1 MKILILE
8 DDAQRLELFDKQLNN
23 DNNVLYF
30 YDNVEEAYDALV
42 EHELFDAIFF
52 DNDLGDG
59 GEGKQLAQLIQRDFY
74 QEMEYTKELK
84 LAVVH
89 SMNVVAAQSIYE
101 IMNQLVPVTYM
112 VPFQVMLRVPE
123 TVSELVTA
131 VK

>member
-101 IMNQLVPVTYM
+101 IMNQLVPVAYM
-112 VPFQVMLRVPE
+112 VPFQVMLRIPE

-131 VK
+131 AV

>member
-101 IMNQLVPVTYM
+101 IMNQLVPVAYM

-131 VK
+131 AV